1 MAPKSRLDLAIESA
15 QAVKEDAARALE
27 LAEAVHAGLLMARG
41 DSATTANQP
50 KRRGRKPKQKPALEA
65 V

>member
-27 LAEAVHAGLLMARG
+27 LAEAVHAGLLLARG
-41 DSATTANQP
+41 DTQKPEP
-50 KRRGRKPKQKPALEA
+50 KRRGRKPKQKPVLEA